1 MPRMPTY
8 DEIRDDFE
16 RGIRTAEQHIE
27 HPFRRHA
34 ADAAPQTPAVVP
46 ATIAVATA
54 AAPQQEE
61 PMSLVTTIEAD
72 VKTDLTDGLEWLD
85 GFVTRVKAA
94 APGIIATSE
103 AIGGS
108 TVGKL
113 VEAAAGAVL
122 PPAYE
127 QVAVD
132 FIKDL
137 ITKYGQPA
145 QAVAAPV
152 AAPAQ

>member
-1 MPRMPTY
+1 
-8 DEIRDDFE
+8 
-16 RGIRTAEQHIE
+16 
-27 HPFRRHA
+27 
-34 ADAAPQTPAVVP
+34 
-46 ATIAVATA
+46 
-54 AAPQQEE
+54 
-61 PMSLVTTIEAD
+61 MSLATLEAD
-72 VKTDLTDGLEWLD
+72 VKTDLTDGLDWLD